1 MIELTNV
8 TKRLI
13 RRVGYDLISH
23 AKKAYPQDFTANHIA
38 IADRVKPRTMTSPE
52 RLYAMI
58 EAVRY
63 VTRRGIPGDIVE
75 CGVWRGGSM
84 MAAALTLKMLG
95 SSERNLYLFDT
106 FEGMP
111 KPTDPDVRFNGESA
125 SPKFEEERTDNESSD
140 WCRATLKDVR
150 SGMEST
156 EYPLS
161 QTHFIKGMVERTI
174 PHAAPKVISLLRLDT
189 DFYESTRHEL
199 EHLYPRIAHGGV
211 LILDDYG
218 HWCGAKQAV
227 DEYFEREPV
236 FLSRIDH
243 TGRLAIKP

>member
-1 MIELTNV
+1 MIELKNV
-8 TKRLI
+8 TKQLI
-13 RRVGYDLISH
+13 RRAGYELISK
-23 AKKAYPQDFTANHIA
+23 APNAYPPDFTANHIA
-38 IADRVKPRTMTSPE
+38 IANRVNSRTMTSSE

-58 EAVRY
+58 EAVQY
-63 VTRRGIPGDIVE
+63 VTRRQIPGDIVE

-84 MAAALTLKMLG
+84 MAAALTLNMLG
-95 SSERNLYLFDT
+95 STERNLYLFDT

-111 KPTDPDVRFNGESA
+111 KPTDSDVRFNGQSA
-125 SPKFEEERTDNESSD
+125 GPKFDEKRTDDESSD
-140 WCRATLKDVR
+140 WCRATMEDVR

-161 QTHFIKGMVERTI
+161 QTHFIKGMVEKTI
-174 PHAAPKVISLLRLDT
+174 PHAAPQVISLLRLDT

-218 HWCGAKQAV
+218 HWRGAKQAV
-227 DEYFEREPV
+227 DEYFESEPI
-236 FLSRIDH
+236 FLSRLDH